1 MKRIITLGACAL
13 LLSVSCQKKE
23 EKTEE
28 TTIVKDSV
36 VEVKNATPV
45 ADGEM
50 CFLQVVSKDSIL
62 LTIKKE
68 GENVSGTYKTLPF
81 EKDKKTIV
89 FNGTLKDSLV
99 TAVGTAMAEGTT
111 VKEEFIF
118 ILNSD
123 KAGVKFGEMIEGDD
137 GVYRYKNKNSAS
149 ALYINKTECKK

>member
-1 MKRIITLGACAL
+1 MKRIITLGVFAL
-13 LLSVSCQKKE
+13 LLIVSCQNKE
-23 EKTEE
+23 EKTEN
-28 TTIVKDSV
+28 TTVVKDTL
-36 VEVKNATPV
+36 VEIAKTPPV
-45 ADGEM
+45 ADGEI
-50 CFLQVVSKDSIL
+50 CFLQVVSKDSIF

-68 GENVSGTYKTLPF
+68 GEKVSGTYKSVPF

-118 ILNSD
+118 ILNND

-137 GVYRYKNKNSAS
+137 GIYRYKSKNSAS
-149 ALYINKTECKK
+149 ALYINKTECNK